1 MEKEVST
8 GILIVAILLSIT
20 TSGLETEVESLLRPE
35 GWSSDT
41 HGEGVDPDYLTVFP
55 QDSVNRIDIRVDPD
69 DWSVMMSDMTVLYG
83 EFGAGASMPTFR
95 PAERSTGRGM
105 FPFPGHP
112 PPGSPDPMEQ
122 CGPPSEAIAN
132 PVWVPADVVFNG
144 SIWMHVGIRFKGN
157 SSLRDTWSR
166 GSLKL
171 PMKLDFDQFEDRYP
185 PIDDQRFYGFR
196 QLTLSS
202 NFSDPSMLR
211 ERVTADIF
219 RAAGVPA
226 PRTAF
231 VRVYLDHGDG
241 PVYFGLYTMVEVVDD
256 TVIREVFGDEGGNV
270 YKPEGWG
277 ASFEEGSFTKAAF
290 DKETNQGEGDWS
302 DILALYEALHSDD
315 RLTSPSAWRSRLES
329 VFDVNGFLQWLAVN
343 VLVQNWDT
351 YGRTVHNY
359 FLYNVPE
366 TGALAWI
373 PWDNNMALRDDI
385 GHFPVLTL
393 SLAEVDENW
402 PLIRY
407 LMDDPEY
414 RSRYVSNIASVIEGP
429 FEPDRM
435 AEEYRRLHELIRP
448 WVTGAE
454 GEVAAI
460 THLSSPGQFDGA
472 LEVLIEHVYSR
483 RAEAEDFLEA
493 PR

>member
-1 MEKEVST
+1 MEKEVIT
-8 GILIVAILLSIT
+8 GVLMIAVLLSIST
-20 TSGLETEVESLLRPE
+20 TGPEAESLLRPE
-35 GWSSDT
+35 GWSNDT

-55 QDSVNRIDIRVDPD
+55 EGRVNRIDIRIDPD
-69 DWSVMMSDMTVLYG
+69 DWSVMMSDMTGLYG
-83 EFGAGASMPTFR
+83 EFGAEASTPMFR
-95 PAERSTGRGM
+95 PPERSTGRGM
-105 FPFPGHP
+105 LPFSGRP
-112 PPGSPDPMEQ
+112 PPGNPDPMEQ
-122 CGPPSEAIAN
+122 CGPLSEAIDN

-144 SIWMHVGIRFKGN
+144 STWMHVGIRFKGN
-157 SSLRDTWSR
+157 SSLRETWSR
-166 GSLKL
+166 GNLKL

-185 PIDDQRFYGFR
+185 QIDDQRFYGFR

-231 VRVYLDHGDG
+231 YRVYVDHGDG

-256 TVIREVFGDEGGNV
+256 TVIRAAFGTGGGNV

-277 ASFEEGSFTKAAF
+277 ASFEEGSFTKATF
-290 DKETNQGEGDWS
+290 DKETNRQEGDWS
-302 DILALYEALHSDD
+302 DILALYEVLHSED
-315 RLTSPSAWRSRLES
+315 RLTSPSAWRRRLES
-329 VFDVNGFLQWLAVN
+329 VFDVDGFLQWLAVN

-359 FLYNVPE
+359 YLYNVPE
-366 TGALAWI
+366 TGALTWI

-393 SLAEVDENW
+393 SLDEVDVKW

-414 RSRYVSNIASVIEGP
+414 RTRYISNVATAIEGP
-429 FEPDRM
+429 FEPYRM
-435 AEEYRRLHELIRP
+435 VEEYHRLHEMIRP
-448 WVTGAE
+448 WVTGE
-454 GEVAAI
+454 GGEVEGF
-460 THLSSPGQFDGA
+460 THLSSSGQFDGA
-472 LEVLIEHVYSR
+472 LEVLIEHVHSR
-483 RAEAEDFLEA
+483 HAEAIDFLDD
-493 PR
+493 R

>member
-8 GILIVAILLSIT
+8 CVLIIVLFLSI
-20 TSGLETEVESLLRPE
+20 SAAGMEVESMLRPE

-41 HGEGVDPDYLTVFP
+41 HGECIEPDYLIVFP
-55 QDSVNRIDIRVDPD
+55 EDRVNRIDIRIDPD
-69 DWSVMMSDMTVLYG
+69 DWSVMMSDMTELYG
-83 EFGAGASMPTFR
+83 EFGARASMPMFR
-95 PAERSTGRGM
+95 PAERSTGFPGM
-105 FPFPGHP
+105 PPFPDRP

-122 CGPPSEAIAN
+122 CGPLSEAIDN
-132 PVWVPADVVFNG
+132 PVWVPADLVFNG

-157 SSLRDTWSR
+157 SSLRETWSR
-166 GSLKL
+166 GNLKL

-185 PIDDQRFYGFR
+185 LIDDQRFYGFR

-202 NFSDPSMLR
+202 NFSDPSLLR

-219 RAAGVPA
+219 RGAGVPA

-241 PVYFGLYTMVEVVDD
+241 SVYFGLYTMVEVVDD
-256 TVIREVFGDEGGNV
+256 TMIRTAFGTDSGNV

-290 DKETNQGEGDWS
+290 DKETNREEGDWS
-302 DILALYEALHSDD
+302 DILALYEALHADD
-315 RLTSPSAWRSRLES
+315 RLTNPCAWRSRLES
-329 VFDVNGFLQWLAVN
+329 VFDVDGFLQWLAVN

-366 TGALAWI
+366 TGVLAWI

-393 SLAEVDENW
+393 SLAEVEANW
-402 PLIRY
+402 PLIRF

-414 RSRYVSNIASVIEGP
+414 RTRYISNIATVIEGP
-429 FEPDRM
+429 FEPDGM
-435 AEEYRRLHELIRP
+435 VEEYRRLHELIQP

-454 GEVAAI
+454 GEVEGC
-460 THLSSPGQFDGA
+460 THLSSPRQFDGA
-472 LEVLIEHVYSR
+472 LEALVEHVHSR
-483 RAEAEDFLEA
+483 HAEATDFLEA
-493 PR
+493 NR